1 MVMMMMASMLLL
13 VSIVKKTSR
22 ECQWRRSC
30 NQLFDSSF
38 NDSAQDDTDD
48 DSKGDNYDEDVE
60 DETAG
65 LWMMRTMH
73 NVLFGQYV
81 FLPTEQAEAYLKMS

>member
-1 MVMMMMASMLLL
+1 MMMMASMLLL

-30 NQLFDSSF
+30 NKLFGSSF

-48 DSKGDNYDEDVE
+48 DSKGDNYDEDAEGEAAVFPAITSDIMFE
-60 DETAG
+60 DEDNG
-65 LWMMRTMH
+65 DW
-73 NVLFGQYV
+73 
-81 FLPTEQAEAYLKMS
+81 